1 MTCRY
6 YRWKISKALDADRP
20 EDLPRDHMDR
30 CEACREFHR
39 RSLRLAQSLRDDA
52 MLLAYRPEASPT
64 GRSRRQVIVLRVIQA
79 AAACLALAALLI
91 AFRPARPPRESI
103 VIAPPRP
110 SHAAP
115 DAPQLAALLSA
126 RPIDSLESLAQAA
139 GRPIREQ
146 IDTTTREVR
155 SAGLAMLRCLP
166 SLDGPARRP
175 AAMPRRATQP
185 SRERR

>member
-126 RPIDSLESLAQAA
+126 RPIDSLESLARKAA
-139 GRPIREQ
+139 GLSASRSTPPPR
-146 IDTTTREVR
+146 VR
-155 SAGLAMLRCLP
+155 SAGLANSGACPVGRPGMTGR
-166 SLDGPARRP
+166 DARQ
-175 AAMPRRATQP
+175 AT
-185 SRERR
+185 